1 MIHSPGSGPLAQLV
15 GQVANLSY
23 VVGAGRKAALQGAS
37 VLAQKGASLS
47 VGDKVL
53 IVEDEPTLLE
63 TLEYNLSRQG
73 YGVCAVADGFA
84 GPGLP
89 QPGRGCASRTVR

>member
-1 MIHSPGSGPLAQLV
+1 MIFSPGSGPPVQLV
-15 GQVANLSY
+15 GQVANLCY

-37 VLAQKGASLS
+37 VLARKGASLS

-73 YGVCAVADGFA
+73 HGVCTVTDGFA
-84 GPGLP
+84 SPGLP
-89 QPGRGCASRTVR
+89 QPGRDRASRTVR